1 MRGVAVGAREA
12 MEGSNTRPNIKVAKP
27 PIFNREVEKVGDFII
42 VCRLYL
48 RIKLREAIVEEQIQ
62 WVLSYV
68 QGGLVNMWKENIL
81 EDLKM
86 KEVEFELVEDWNKRE
101 EQWKNLYRNSGGQ
114 PEEVDMKKEHL

>member
-27 PIFNREVEKVGDFII
+27 PIFNREVKKVGDFII

>member
-1 MRGVAVGAREA
+1 MGAREA

-27 PIFNREVEKVGDFII
+27 PIFNREVKKVGDFII